1 MSLVGR
7 SSKRLYGQ
15 LDPSSRRVYGG
26 GDRML
31 ARCSYAVNVLLMM
44 YFFHLSNQR
53 VNRLQCVRNPLPN
66 NTLHRLHLASIP
78 NV

>member
-1 MSLVGR
+1 
-7 SSKRLYGQ
+7 
-15 LDPSSRRVYGG
+15 
-26 GDRML
+26 ML